1 MKLTQ
6 HESAYAYVDPDTA
19 SSTVTLKF
27 TDGDDSIF
35 IALTPTE
42 SVKLAGAMQKAAQQL
57 TKRDYP

>member
-1 MKLTQ
+1 MKLTL
-6 HESAYAYVDPDTA
+6 HESAYAYVDPDAA
-19 SSTVTLKF
+19 SSTVTLKL